1 MVKRAYRTAHSVN
14 NGYGGIVNS
23 DTCFKRGD
31 CRFVSHRQ
39 IVSVYSENIGIK
51 RKIPVLLWAE
61 CKNTKQPY
69 GGKDSMENTDK
80 NTFKNMMGK
89 LAVLPESNIK
99 IQSDDEFDSK
109 TFRCLQRRTF
119 HSLSKNKIV
128 QSKKYRI
135 GHMNYIVNS
144 CFEIE
149 PQNTV
154 DNGIRYLLGM
164 EMQDGKV
171 S

>member
-1 MVKRAYRTAHSVN
+1 MRWFPSAAH
-14 NGYGGIVNS
+14 GGRQRRPPGALCDILKLIIKLR
-23 DTCFKRGD
+23 FRG
-31 CRFVSHRQ
+31 CTF
-39 IVSVYSENIGIK
+39 YSENSGIK
-51 RKIPVLLWAE
+51 RNIPVPLWAE

-69 GGKDSMENTDK
+69 GGKESMENTDK

-99 IQSDDEFDSK
+99 IQSDDEFDFK
-109 TFRCLQRRTF
+109 IFRCLQRRTF
-119 HSLSKNKIV
+119 YSLSKNKMV

-135 GHMNYIVNS
+135 GRMNYIVNS

>member
-1 MVKRAYRTAHSVN
+1 
-14 NGYGGIVNS
+14 
-23 DTCFKRGD
+23 
-31 CRFVSHRQ
+31 
-39 IVSVYSENIGIK
+39 
-51 RKIPVLLWAE
+51 
-61 CKNTKQPY
+61 
-69 GGKDSMENTDK
+69 MENTDK
-80 NTFKNMMGK
+80 NDFKNMVEK
-89 LAVLPESNIK
+89 LKLLPESSIK
-99 IQSDDEFDSK
+99 IQSDDEFDFK
-109 TFRCLQRRTF
+109 IFRCLQRRTF
-119 HSLSKNKIV
+119 HSASGNKIV

-135 GHMNYIVNS
+135 GRMNYIVNS

>member
-1 MVKRAYRTAHSVN
+1 
-14 NGYGGIVNS
+14 
-23 DTCFKRGD
+23 
-31 CRFVSHRQ
+31 
-39 IVSVYSENIGIK
+39 
-51 RKIPVLLWAE
+51 
-61 CKNTKQPY
+61 
-69 GGKDSMENTDK
+69 MENTNK
-80 NTFKNMMGK
+80 NTFKNMSEK
-89 LAVLPESNIK
+89 FRVLPESNIR

-119 HSLSKNKIV
+119 HSVSGNIIV

-135 GHMNYIVNS
+135 GRMNYIVNS

>member
-1 MVKRAYRTAHSVN
+1 MRCFPSAAH
-14 NGYGGIVNS
+14 GGRQRRPLGALCDILKLLIKLR
-23 DTCFKRGD
+23 FRG
-31 CRFVSHRQ
+31 CTF
-39 IVSVYSENIGIK
+39 YSENSGIK
-51 RKIPVLLWAE
+51 RRIPVLLWAE
-61 CKNTKQPY
+61 CKNTEQPY
-69 GGKDSMENTDK
+69 GVAE
-80 NTFKNMMGK
+80 K
-89 LAVLPESNIK
+89 LKLLPESNIK
-99 IQSDDEFDSK
+99 IQSGDEFDSK

-135 GHMNYIVNS
+135 GRMNYIVNS

-164 EMQDGKV
+164 EMQDCKV

>member
-1 MVKRAYRTAHSVN
+1 
-14 NGYGGIVNS
+14 
-23 DTCFKRGD
+23 
-31 CRFVSHRQ
+31 
-39 IVSVYSENIGIK
+39 
-51 RKIPVLLWAE
+51 
-61 CKNTKQPY
+61 
-69 GGKDSMENTDK
+69 MENTDK

-119 HSLSKNKIV
+119 NRVSENKIV

>member
-1 MVKRAYRTAHSVN
+1 
-14 NGYGGIVNS
+14 
-23 DTCFKRGD
+23 
-31 CRFVSHRQ
+31 
-39 IVSVYSENIGIK
+39 
-51 RKIPVLLWAE
+51 
-61 CKNTKQPY
+61 
-69 GGKDSMENTDK
+69 MENTDK

-119 HSLSKNKIV
+119 YSLSKNKMV
-128 QSKKYRI
+128 QSKKYQI
-135 GHMNYIVNS
+135 GRTNYIVNS

-154 DNGIRYLLGM
+154 DNGIRYLLGT
-164 EMQDGKV
+164 ETQDGKV
-171 S
+171 SYPYGNPVKYRVSTFFVCLFFGRQL

>member
-1 MVKRAYRTAHSVN
+1 
-14 NGYGGIVNS
+14 
-23 DTCFKRGD
+23 
-31 CRFVSHRQ
+31 
-39 IVSVYSENIGIK
+39 
-51 RKIPVLLWAE
+51 
-61 CKNTKQPY
+61 
-69 GGKDSMENTDK
+69 MENTDK

-109 TFRCLQRRTF
+109 TFRCLQRRTLY
-119 HSLSKNKIV
+119 SVSENKIV

-135 GHMNYIVNS
+135 GRMNYIVNS
-144 CFEIE
+144 CFEIK

>member
-1 MVKRAYRTAHSVN
+1 
-14 NGYGGIVNS
+14 
-23 DTCFKRGD
+23 
-31 CRFVSHRQ
+31 
-39 IVSVYSENIGIK
+39 
-51 RKIPVLLWAE
+51 
-61 CKNTKQPY
+61 
-69 GGKDSMENTDK
+69 MENTDK

-109 TFRCLQRRTF
+109 TFRCLRRRTF
-119 HSLSKNKIV
+119 YSLSKNKIV

-135 GHMNYIVNS
+135 GRMNYIVNS
-144 CFEIE
+144 CFEIK

>member
-1 MVKRAYRTAHSVN
+1 MNLILKLSGV
-14 NGYGGIVNS
+14 
-23 DTCFKRGD
+23 C
-31 CRFVSHRQ
+31 
-39 IVSVYSENIGIK
+39 SEGHFT
-51 RKIPVLLWAE
+51 VF
-61 CKNTKQPY
+61 Q
-69 GGKDSMENTDK
+69 
-80 NTFKNMMGK
+80 
-89 LAVLPESNIK
+89 
-99 IQSDDEFDSK
+99 
-109 TFRCLQRRTF
+109 
-119 HSLSKNKIV
+119 KNKIV

>member
-1 MVKRAYRTAHSVN
+1 
-14 NGYGGIVNS
+14 
-23 DTCFKRGD
+23 
-31 CRFVSHRQ
+31 
-39 IVSVYSENIGIK
+39 
-51 RKIPVLLWAE
+51 
-61 CKNTKQPY
+61 
-69 GGKDSMENTDK
+69 MENTGK

-89 LAVLPESNIK
+89 LAVLPESNIR

-119 HSLSKNKIV
+119 YSVSENKMV

-135 GHMNYIVNS
+135 GRMNYIVNS
-144 CFEIE
+144 YFEIE

>member
-1 MVKRAYRTAHSVN
+1 
-14 NGYGGIVNS
+14 
-23 DTCFKRGD
+23 
-31 CRFVSHRQ
+31 
-39 IVSVYSENIGIK
+39 
-51 RKIPVLLWAE
+51 
-61 CKNTKQPY
+61 
-69 GGKDSMENTDK
+69 MENTDK
-80 NTFKNMMGK
+80 NDFKNMAEK
-89 LAVLPESNIK
+89 LRALPESNIR
-99 IQSDDEFDSK
+99 IQSDDAFDSK

-119 HSLSKNKIV
+119 HSVSENKIV

-135 GHMNYIVNS
+135 GRMNYIVNS

-154 DNGIRYLLGM
+154 DNGIRYLLVM

>member
-1 MVKRAYRTAHSVN
+1 
-14 NGYGGIVNS
+14 
-23 DTCFKRGD
+23 
-31 CRFVSHRQ
+31 
-39 IVSVYSENIGIK
+39 
-51 RKIPVLLWAE
+51 
-61 CKNTKQPY
+61 
-69 GGKDSMENTDK
+69 MENTDK
-80 NTFKNMMGK
+80 NDFKNIVEK
-89 LAVLPESNIK
+89 LKLLPESNIK
-99 IQSDDEFDSK
+99 IQSDDEFDFK
-109 TFRCLQRRTF
+109 IFRCLQRRTF
-119 HSLSKNKIV
+119 YSLSKNKMV

>member
-1 MVKRAYRTAHSVN
+1 
-14 NGYGGIVNS
+14 
-23 DTCFKRGD
+23 
-31 CRFVSHRQ
+31 
-39 IVSVYSENIGIK
+39 
-51 RKIPVLLWAE
+51 
-61 CKNTKQPY
+61 
-69 GGKDSMENTDK
+69 MENTDK
-80 NTFKNMMGK
+80 NDFKNMAEK
-89 LAVLPESNIK
+89 LKLLPESNIK

-135 GHMNYIVNS
+135 GRMNYIVNS

>member
-1 MVKRAYRTAHSVN
+1 
-14 NGYGGIVNS
+14 
-23 DTCFKRGD
+23 
-31 CRFVSHRQ
+31 
-39 IVSVYSENIGIK
+39 
-51 RKIPVLLWAE
+51 
-61 CKNTKQPY
+61 
-69 GGKDSMENTDK
+69 MENTNK
-80 NTFKNMMGK
+80 NTFKNMSEK
-89 LAVLPESNIK
+89 FRVLPESNIR

-119 HSLSKNKIV
+119 NSVSENKMV

-135 GHMNYIVNS
+135 GRTNYIVNS